1 MELSVRLGVAKAAD
15 LNCEVTWAMS
25 IARYMEAD
33 KGHKALCPLSEVHT
47 MAGSS
52 GYTGDG
58 QPPLIRAILASEQRM
73 VALLIQRGA
82 DTNQPVAEWRG
93 ESSAETTP
101 MTIALRKLRQ
111 QQHQTLVQAS
121 F

>member
-1 MELSVRLGVAKAAD
+1 
-15 LNCEVTWAMS
+15 
-25 IARYMEAD
+25 
-33 KGHKALCPLSEVHT
+33 

-82 DTNQPVAEWRG
+82 DPNQPIADWRG
-93 ESSAETTP
+93 EPEAGTTP
-101 MTIALRKLRQ
+101 LMVALRKQ
-111 QQHQTLVQAS
+111 QQQCHHQHARVQAARS
-121 F
+121 AVVDILRDAGANDPPAIGTAEEGQPSELA